1 MKIIFIRNE
10 SKVLKGLEVGTVVLH
25 MAANQPVL
33 AIQTQHNASN
43 VFLFPAGAGRLRRPA
58 LTGNEI

>member
-25 MAANQPVL
+25 MAANQQVL

-43 VFLFPAGAGRLRRPA
+43 VFLFPAGAGRL
-58 LTGNEI
+58 